1 MRSPISTVVA
11 LIVVP
16 GLAFVPCVASA
27 ASCESLATL
36 ALPHTSITATKVV
49 AAGAFVAPPGFPR
62 PVAVETTYADLPAF
76 CRVAGSIKPRANS
89 DIGFEVWMPAR
100 NWNGKFVGVGNG
112 GFSGEIFYWSMSEPL
127 KRGYAVAG
135 SDTGH
140 RGAGDDASF
149 ALGHAEKLVDFT
161 YRATHEM
168 TVAGKA
174 VAAAFYGTPPV
185 KAFFA
190 GCSAGGRQA
199 LTEAQKYPDDYDA
212 IAAGAPAHHWGTTHV
227 GAFWASAAMLKT
239 PASRLPPSALALLH
253 KEVLDRCDAA
263 DGVTDGVIE
272 DPQSCAFDPQVLQC
286 AVGTTTGCL
295 NADQI
300 AAARAIYRGP
310 FNARTGAPIMPG
322 LPVGS
327 ELGWSVLVQGDQ
339 PMKLI
344 DSGLKHLVFQDS
356 NWDYRTFDWDSDVE
370 RVRTSRTRLHDAT
383 NPDVGAFVARG
394 GKLLFYHG
402 WTDPLIAAENSI
414 DYVAQ
419 IEATLGAAK
428 TRNAVRL
435 FLAPGMNHCS
445 GGEGPSVIDIIGA
458 LDAWSDTGRAPE
470 FLKASRP
477 AGAAPRSRPLC
488 AYPAVAQYQGS
499 GSTDD
504 ADNFVCAAK

>member
-1 MRSPISTVVA
+1 VVVVA
-11 LIVVP
+11 VAL
-16 GLAFVPCVASA
+16 FPCDARA
-27 ASCESLATL
+27 ASCESLETL
-36 ALPHTSITATKVV
+36 RLPHTSIVLAQNV
-49 AAGAFVAPPGFPR
+49 ARGAFHAAPAFPR
-62 PVAVETTYADLPAF
+62 PDGLVPTYADLPAF
-76 CRVAGSIKPRANS
+76 CRVAGSIKPVADS
-89 DIGFEVWMPAR
+89 DIGFEVWLPAQD
-100 NWNGKFVGVGNG
+100 WNGKFVGVGNG
-112 GFSGEIFYWSMSEPL
+112 GLSGEIFYWSMSEPL

-174 VAAAFYGTPPV
+174 LTAAFYGSSPA

-199 LTEAQKYPDDYDA
+199 LTEAQKYPGDYDA
-212 IAAGAPAHHWGTTHV
+212 IAAGAPGHHWGTTGV

-239 PASRLPPSALALLH
+239 PASRLPPSALSLLH
-253 KEVLDRCDAA
+253 EGALDRCDAA
-263 DGVTDGVIE
+263 DGVTDGVID
-272 DPQSCAFDPQVLQC
+272 DPRSCAFDPQALQC
-286 AVGTTTGCL
+286 AAGTTTGCL
-295 NADQI
+295 NADQVV
-300 AAARAIYRGP
+300 AARAIYRGP
-310 FNARTGAPIMPG
+310 FNARTGVPIMPG

-327 ELGWSVLVQGDQ
+327 ELGWSFLVQGDQ

-344 DSGLKHLVFQDS
+344 VSGLQHLVFEDS
-356 NWDYRTFDWDSDVE
+356 RWDYRAFDWERDVE
-370 RVRTSRTRLHDAT
+370 RVRTSRTQLYDAT

-394 GKLLFYHG
+394 GKLLLYHG
-402 WTDPLIAAENSI
+402 WTDPLIAAQNSI

-419 IEATLGAAK
+419 VEATLGAAK

-470 FLKASRP
+470 VLNASRP

-488 AYPAVAQYQGS
+488 AYPAVARYQGS

-504 ADNFVCAAK
+504 AANFVCVAK